1 MFPPILTLRGEIME
15 KLEMWSIIAVPHTED
30 YPYEQLPEGAC
41 FEHRGNTGNTYTGL
55 TSILEVVPEEE

>member
-1 MFPPILTLRGEIME
+1 ME

-41 FEHRGNTGNTYTGL
+41 FEHLGNKGNEYSGL
-55 TSILEVVPEEE
+55 TSILEVVPED